1 MLCLYYYEGEL
12 PPSDD
17 LRASLGGAA
26 KDVRRPESLVWRLL
40 LKQAL
45 YDLAVTDDPEAML
58 TNLRATAGG
67 KPYAEGARFDFSPT
81 HTAGLVALAIG
92 DCGPIGLDAEA
103 PRGRDV
109 SRLARAADRWFT
121 PAENRRVQSAIQ
133 NRPQE
138 AEAVFL
144 RVWTAKEALVKR
156 TGAGL
161 AGMRRA
167 DTRHHAGCTLR
178 SFDYGN
184 YILTV
189 ATSAPD
195 VPEFRRIFSDHG

>member
-12 PPSDD
+12 PTSDD
-17 LRASLGGAA
+17 LRARLGCAA

-45 YDLAVTDDPEAML
+45 YDLAVTDDPEAIL
-58 TNLRATAGG
+58 TNLRATEGG
-67 KPYAEGARFDFSPT
+67 KPYTEGVRFDFSPT

-121 PAENRRVQSAIQ
+121 PAENRRVQTAIQ
-133 NRPQE
+133 NRQQE

-195 VPEFRRIFSDHG
+195 VPEFRRIVF

>member
-17 LRASLGGAA
+17 LRARLGGAA

-58 TNLRATAGG
+58 TNLRATEEGT
-67 KPYAEGARFDFSPT
+67 PYAEGAQFDFSPT

-121 PAENRRVQSAIQ
+121 PAENRRVQTAIQ

-178 SFDYGN
+178 SFDYAN

-189 ATSAPD
+189 ATSAPE
-195 VPEFRRIFSDHG
+195 VPEFRRIVF

>member
-17 LRASLGGAA
+17 LRARLGCAA

-58 TNLRATAGG
+58 TNLRATEGG

-121 PAENRRVQSAIQ
+121 PAENRRVQTAIQ

-167 DTRHHAGCTLR
+167 DTRHHAGCALR

-189 ATSAPD
+189 ATSAPEA
-195 VPEFRRIFSDHG
+195 PEFRRIFF

>member
-12 PPSDD
+12 PPSDY
-17 LRASLGGAA
+17 LRARLGCAA

-58 TNLRATAGG
+58 TNLRATEGG

-121 PAENRRVQSAIQ
+121 PAENRRVQTAIQ

-178 SFDYGN
+178 SFDYEN
-184 YILTV
+184 YILTA

-195 VPEFRRIFSDHG
+195 VPEFRRIFF

>member
-12 PPSDD
+12 PPTEF
-17 LRASLGGAA
+17 LRARLGDAA

-45 YDLAVTDDPEAML
+45 YDLAVTDNPTAML
-58 TNLRATAGG
+58 ANLRATAGG

-121 PAENRRVQSAIQ
+121 PAENRRVQTAIR

-167 DTRHHAGCTLR
+167 DTRHHAGCTLQ
-178 SFDYGN
+178 SFNYAN

-189 ATSAPD
+189 ATSAPE
-195 VPEFRRIFSDHG
+195 VSEFRRIFF

>member
-17 LRASLGGAA
+17 LRARLGGAA

-58 TNLRATAGG
+58 TNLRATEGG

-121 PAENRRVQSAIQ
+121 PAENRRVQTAIQ

-195 VPEFRRIFSDHG
+195 VPEFRRIFF

>member
-17 LRASLGGAA
+17 LRARLGGAA

-58 TNLRATAGG
+58 TNLRATEGG

-121 PAENRRVQSAIQ
+121 PAENRRVQTAIQ

-195 VPEFRRIFSDHG
+195 VPEFRRIVF

>member
-17 LRASLGGAA
+17 LRARLGYAA

-58 TNLRATAGG
+58 TNLRATEGG

-81 HTAGLVALAIG
+81 HTAELVALAIG

-121 PAENRRVQSAIQ
+121 PAENRRVQTAIQ

-167 DTRHHAGCTLR
+167 DTRHHAGCTLQ
-178 SFDYGN
+178 SFNYAN

-189 ATSAPD
+189 ATSAPE
-195 VPEFRRIFSDHG
+195 VPEFRRIFF

>member
-12 PPSDD
+12 PTSDD
-17 LRASLGGAA
+17 LRARLGRAA

-45 YDLAVTDDPEAML
+45 YDLAVTDDPEAIL
-58 TNLRATAGG
+58 TNLRATEGG
-67 KPYAEGARFDFSPT
+67 KPYAEGVRFDFSPT

-103 PRGRDV
+103 PRSRDV

-195 VPEFRRIFSDHG
+195 IPEFRRIFF

>member
-17 LRASLGGAA
+17 LRARLGGAA

-58 TNLRATAGG
+58 TNLRATEGG

-121 PAENRRVQSAIQ
+121 PAENRRVQTAIQ

-195 VPEFRRIFSDHG
+195 VPEFRRVFF

>member
-17 LRASLGGAA
+17 LRACLGCAA

-81 HTAGLVALAIG
+81 HTAGFVALAIG

-103 PRGRDV
+103 PRGRDG

-121 PAENRRVQSAIQ
+121 PDENRRVQTAIR

-178 SFDYGN
+178 SFDYAN

-195 VPEFRRIFSDHG
+195 VPEFRRIVF

>member
-12 PPSDD
+12 PTSDY
-17 LRASLGGAA
+17 LRARLGCAA

-45 YDLAVTDDPEAML
+45 DDLAVTDDPEAML
-58 TNLRATAGG
+58 TNLRATEGG

-121 PAENRRVQSAIQ
+121 PAENRRVQTAIQ

-178 SFDYGN
+178 SFDYEN
-184 YILTV
+184 YILTF

-195 VPEFRRIFSDHG
+195 VPEFRRVV

>member
-17 LRASLGGAA
+17 LRARLGCAA

-58 TNLRATAGG
+58 TNLRATEGG

-195 VPEFRRIFSDHG
+195 VPEFRRIFF

>member
-17 LRASLGGAA
+17 LRARLGCAA

-121 PAENRRVQSAIQ
+121 PAENRRVQTAIQ

-195 VPEFRRIFSDHG
+195 VPEFRRVFF

>member
-17 LRASLGGAA
+17 LRACLGCAA

-121 PAENRRVQSAIQ
+121 PAENRRVQTAIQ

-178 SFDYGN
+178 SFDYAN

-189 ATSAPD
+189 ATSAPE
-195 VPEFRRIFSDHG
+195 VPEFRRIVF

>member
-17 LRASLGGAA
+17 LRARLGCAA

-58 TNLRATAGG
+58 TNLRATEGG
-67 KPYAEGARFDFSPT
+67 KPYAEGVRFDFSPT

-121 PAENRRVQSAIQ
+121 PTENRRVQTAIQ

-195 VPEFRRIFSDHG
+195 VPEFRRIFF

>member
-1 MLCLYYYEGEL
+1 MLYLYYYEGEL
-12 PPSDD
+12 PPSEL
-17 LRASLGGAA
+17 LRAHLGDAA
-26 KDVRRPESLVWRLL
+26 QDVRRPESLVWRLL

-45 YDLAVTDDPEAML
+45 CDLATSGDAATML
-58 TNLRATAGG
+58 AHIRSTESG

-103 PRGRDV
+103 PRGRDI

-121 PAENRRVQSAIQ
+121 PAENRRVQTAIQ
-133 NRPQE
+133 NRPQK
-138 AEAVFL
+138 AEEVFL

-167 DTRHHAGCTLR
+167 DTRHHAGCTLQ
-178 SFDYGN
+178 SFDYAN
-184 YILTV
+184 YILTL

-195 VPEFRRIFSDHG
+195 TPEFRRIFF

>member
-12 PPSDD
+12 PPSDY
-17 LRASLGGAA
+17 LRARLGCAA

-58 TNLRATAGG
+58 TNLRATEGG

-121 PAENRRVQSAIQ
+121 PAENRRVQTAIQ

-195 VPEFRRIFSDHG
+195 VPEFRRVFF

>member
-12 PPSDD
+12 PPSDY
-17 LRASLGGAA
+17 LRARLGGAA

-167 DTRHHAGCTLR
+167 DTRHHAGCTLQ

-195 VPEFRRIFSDHG
+195 VPEFRRIFF

>member
-12 PPSDD
+12 PPSDY
-17 LRASLGGAA
+17 LRARLGCAA

-58 TNLRATAGG
+58 TNLRATEGG

-121 PAENRRVQSAIQ
+121 PAENRRVQTAIQ

-195 VPEFRRIFSDHG
+195 IPEFRRIFF

>member
-17 LRASLGGAA
+17 LRARLGCAA

-58 TNLRATAGG
+58 TNLRATGGG

-121 PAENRRVQSAIQ
+121 PAENRRVQTAIQ

-195 VPEFRRIFSDHG
+195 VPEFRRFFF

>member
-17 LRASLGGAA
+17 LRARLGGAA

-121 PAENRRVQSAIQ
+121 PAENRRVQTAIQ

-167 DTRHHAGCTLR
+167 DTRHHAGCTLQ
-178 SFDYGN
+178 SFNYAN

-195 VPEFRRIFSDHG
+195 VPEFRRIVF

>member
-17 LRASLGGAA
+17 LRACLGCAA

-121 PAENRRVQSAIQ
+121 PAEHRRVQTAIR

-167 DTRHHAGCTLR
+167 DTRHHAGCTLQ
-178 SFDYGN
+178 SFNYAN

-195 VPEFRRIFSDHG
+195 VPEFRRIVF

>member
-17 LRASLGGAA
+17 LRARLGGAA

-58 TNLRATAGG
+58 TNLRATEGG

-121 PAENRRVQSAIQ
+121 PAENRRVQTAIQ

-167 DTRHHAGCTLR
+167 DTRHHAGCTLQ
-178 SFDYGN
+178 SFNYAN

-189 ATSAPD
+189 ATSAPE
-195 VPEFRRIFSDHG
+195 VPEFRRIFF

>member
-12 PPSDD
+12 PTSDD
-17 LRASLGGAA
+17 LRARLGCAA

-58 TNLRATAGG
+58 TNLRATEGG

-121 PAENRRVQSAIQ
+121 PAENRRVQTAIQ

-195 VPEFRRIFSDHG
+195 VPEFRRVFF

>member
-12 PPSDD
+12 PPSDY
-17 LRASLGGAA
+17 LRARLGCAA

-45 YDLAVTDDPEAML
+45 YDLAVTDDPEAIL
-58 TNLRATAGG
+58 TNLRATEGG
-67 KPYAEGARFDFSPT
+67 KPYAEGVRFDFSPT

-92 DCGPIGLDAEA
+92 DCGPIGLDAET

-121 PAENRRVQSAIQ
+121 PAENRRVQTAIQ

-178 SFDYGN
+178 SFDYEN

-195 VPEFRRIFSDHG
+195 VPEFRRVFF

>member
-17 LRASLGGAA
+17 LRARLGCAA

-58 TNLRATAGG
+58 TNLRATEGG

-121 PAENRRVQSAIQ
+121 PAENRRVQTAIQ

-195 VPEFRRIFSDHG
+195 VPEFHRIFF

>member
-12 PPSDD
+12 PPSDY
-17 LRASLGGAA
+17 LRARLGCAA

-58 TNLRATAGG
+58 TNLRATEGG

-121 PAENRRVQSAIQ
+121 PAENRRVQTAIQ

-138 AEAVFL
+138 AEGSVGQADGRGACGNAPRRHPPSCGVHAPLLRLRELHSDRCDLRARRPRIPPCFFL
-144 RVWTAKEALVKR
+144 TA
-156 TGAGL
+156 G
-161 AGMRRA
+161 
-167 DTRHHAGCTLR
+167 
-178 SFDYGN
+178 
-184 YILTV
+184 
-189 ATSAPD
+189 
-195 VPEFRRIFSDHG
+195 

>member
-12 PPSDD
+12 PPTEF
-17 LRASLGGAA
+17 LRARLGDAA

-45 YDLAVTDDPEAML
+45 YDLAVTDDPVAML
-58 TNLRATAGG
+58 ASLRATAGG
-67 KPYAEGARFDFSPT
+67 KPYAEGAQFDFSPT

-92 DCGPIGLDAEA
+92 DCDPIGLDAEA
-103 PRGRDV
+103 PRGRDI

-121 PAENRRVQSAIQ
+121 PAENRRVQTAIR

-167 DTRHHAGCTLR
+167 DTRHHAGCTLQ
-178 SFDYGN
+178 SFNYAN

-189 ATSAPD
+189 ATSAPE
-195 VPEFRRIFSDHG
+195 VPEFRRIFF

>member
-17 LRASLGGAA
+17 LRARLGCAA

-45 YDLAVTDDPEAML
+45 YDLAVTDAPEAML
-58 TNLRATAGG
+58 TNLRATEGG

-121 PAENRRVQSAIQ
+121 PAENRRVQTAIQ

-195 VPEFRRIFSDHG
+195 VPEFRRIVF

>member
-17 LRASLGGAA
+17 LRARLGCAA

-58 TNLRATAGG
+58 TNLRATEGG

-92 DCGPIGLDAEA
+92 DCGPIGLDAEV

-109 SRLARAADRWFT
+109 FRLARAADRWFT
-121 PAENRRVQSAIQ
+121 PAENRRVQTAIQ

-144 RVWTAKEALVKR
+144 RIWTAKEALVKR

-195 VPEFRRIFSDHG
+195 VPEFRRVFF

>member
-1 MLCLYYYEGEL
+1 MLYLYYYEGEL
-12 PPSDD
+12 PPTEI
-17 LRASLGGAA
+17 LRAKLGDAA
-26 KDVRRPESLVWRLL
+26 EGVRRPESLVWRLL

-45 YDLAVTDDPEAML
+45 CDLATADDAAAML
-58 TNLRATAGG
+58 ARVRTTASG

-81 HTAGLVALAIG
+81 HTQGLVALAIG

-103 PRGRDV
+103 PRGRDT

-121 PAENRRVQSAIQ
+121 PAENHRVRNAIQ
-133 NRPQE
+133 NRPQK
-138 AEAVFL
+138 AEEVFL

-167 DTRHHAGCTLR
+167 DTRHHSGCALR
-178 SFDYGN
+178 TFLHAPF
-184 YILTV
+184 ILTL
-189 ATSAPD
+189 ATSAAEAPT
-195 VPEFRRIFSDHG
+195 FRRIFL

>member
-17 LRASLGGAA
+17 LRARLGGAA

-81 HTAGLVALAIG
+81 HTAGFVALAIG

-121 PAENRRVQSAIQ
+121 PAENRRVQTAIQ

-167 DTRHHAGCTLR
+167 DTRHHAGCTLQ
-178 SFDYGN
+178 SFNYAN

-189 ATSAPD
+189 ATSAPE
-195 VPEFRRIFSDHG
+195 VPEFRRIFF

>member
-17 LRASLGGAA
+17 LRARLGCAA

-58 TNLRATAGG
+58 TNLRATEGG

-121 PAENRRVQSAIQ
+121 PAENRRVQTAIQ

-167 DTRHHAGCTLR
+167 DTRHHAGCTLQ
-178 SFDYGN
+178 SFNYAN

-189 ATSAPD
+189 ATSAPE
-195 VPEFRRIFSDHG
+195 VPEFRRIFF

>member
-17 LRASLGGAA
+17 LRARLGCAA

-58 TNLRATAGG
+58 TNLRATEGG

-121 PAENRRVQSAIQ
+121 PAENRRVQTAIQ

-195 VPEFRRIFSDHG
+195 VPEFRRIVF

>member
-12 PPSDD
+12 PPSDY
-17 LRASLGGAA
+17 LRARLGGAA

-195 VPEFRRIFSDHG
+195 VPEFRRIVF

>member
-12 PPSDD
+12 PTSDD
-17 LRASLGGAA
+17 LRARLGGAA

-58 TNLRATAGG
+58 TNLRATEGG

-121 PAENRRVQSAIQ
+121 PAENRRVQTAIQ

-178 SFDYGN
+178 SFDYEN

-189 ATSAPD
+189 ATSASD
-195 VPEFRRIFSDHG
+195 VPEFRRIVF